1 MDNLTSAGKFQEWH
15 SYLVE
20 KFQFDSRADL
30 PIKYTLDFKTEFI
43 EKNYFW
49 KFVALSS
56 GFLWDLIYFIFYIH
70 CQGLFEGK
78 IV

>member
-43 EKNYFW
+43 EKKYFG
-49 KFVALSS
+49 KFFALSS
-56 GFLWDLIYFIFYIH
+56 GFL
-70 CQGLFEGK
+70 
-78 IV
+78 

>member
-30 PIKYTLDFKTEFI
+30 TIKYTLNFKTEFI
-43 EKNYFW
+43 EKIILEGLLHYLL
-49 KFVALSS
+49 A
-56 GFLWDLIYFIFYIH
+56 FYEI
-70 CQGLFEGK
+70 
-78 IV
+78 